1 MNSLAQDLYDRQIV
15 ERARNPLHAGDLPE
29 PDLQGEGR
37 NPLCGD
43 RTRLD
48 IALQGH
54 HISQI
59 RHRTR
64 GCALCTAAADMLAER
79 LSGCSVEEARAVG
92 ARFSAML
99 VAQDAPAQTIVQGAE
114 EQRNDPL
121 EGMPSLGVME
131 PLTAVRFH
139 KARIRCVELPWVALK
154 EALAHVR
161 V

>member
-1 MNSLAQDLYDRQIV
+1 MSDAAQDLYDLQIV
-15 ERARNPLHAGDLPE
+15 ERARNPRYAGDLPE
-29 PDLQGEGR
+29 ANLSGEGR

-79 LSGCSVEEARAVG
+79 LSGCSVEEAQAVG
-92 ARFSAML
+92 VRFSAAL
-99 VAQDAPAQTIVQGAE
+99 VTQDAI
-114 EQRNDPL
+114 EQVESPP
-121 EGMPSLGVME
+121 EGTPSLGVMQ

-154 EALAHVR
+154 EALTHVR

>member
-1 MNSLAQDLYDRQIV
+1 MSDAAQDLYDLQIV
-15 ERARNPLHAGDLPE
+15 ERARNPRYAGELHEANLS
-29 PDLQGEGR
+29 GEGR

-92 ARFSAML
+92 ARFSAAL
-99 VAQDAPAQTIVQGAE
+99 VTQDAI
-114 EQRNDPL
+114 EQVESPP
-121 EGMPSLGVME
+121 EGTPSLGVMQS
-131 PLTAVRFH
+131 LTAVRFH